1 MIKFDRIKSFYMIF
15 QKRAHKILE
24 LLETYG
30 EVEIRQLTN
39 HIGVS
44 EVTVRRDLASMAA
57 KGLLYR
63 THGGAMKI
71 SDVIKPVSFVN
82 KAEVNLK
89 AKDAI
94 CKRAAADII
103 DGDVIFIDCGSTA
116 FRLCQFIK
124 NKNIKVITNSLPI
137 VNELQHSAVT
147 INLIGGEVDAS
158 RQAVHGTMAL
168 EHISRYHASKAFL
181 GVDGITAEGL
191 YAGSE
196 HEAANTLAMA
206 AQAGCTYLL
215 CDATKI
221 GKTSYLKFNDLSL
234 VNILIT
240 NYNGPEANK
249 FESKGIS
256 VYSVTG
262 R

>member
-1 MIKFDRIKSFYMIF
+1 MTF

-24 LLETYG
+24 LLERYG
-30 EVEIRQLTN
+30 EVDIRHLAN

-44 EVTVRRDLASMAA
+44 EVTVRRDLNSMAA

-63 THGGAMKI
+63 THGGAIKI
-71 SDVIKPVSFVN
+71 SDVIKPVSFAN

-124 NKNIKVITNSLPI
+124 NKNIKVITNSLPV

-147 INLIGGEVDAS
+147 INLIGGEVDVT

-168 EHISRYHASKAFL
+168 EHIARYHASKAFL

-196 HEAANTLAMA
+196 HEATNTLAMA
-206 AQAGCTYLL
+206 SQTSCTYML
-215 CDATKI
+215 CDASKI
-221 GKTSYLKFNDLSL
+221 GKTSYLRFNDLSI
-234 VNILIT
+234 VDIIVT
-240 NYNGPEANK
+240 NYNGPEVNK

-256 VYSVTG
+256 VFSVTV
-262 R
+262 

>member
-1 MIKFDRIKSFYMIF
+1 MTF

-24 LLETYG
+24 LLEKFG
-30 EVEIRQLTN
+30 EVEIRQFATE
-39 HIGVS
+39 IGIS

-57 KGLLYR
+57 NGLLYR

-94 CKRAAADII
+94 CKRAAEDIAE
-103 DGDVIFIDCGSTA
+103 GDVIFIDCGSTA

-124 NKNIKVITNSLPI
+124 DKKIKIITNSLPI
-137 VNELQHSAVT
+137 VHELQHSAVT

-158 RQAVHGTMAL
+158 RQAIHGTMAH
-168 EHISRYHASKAFL
+168 EHIARYHASKAFL
-181 GVDGITAEGL
+181 GVDGITDEGL

-196 HEAANTLAMA
+196 QEASNTLAMA
-206 AQAGCTYLL
+206 AQTDCIYML
-215 CDATKI
+215 CDASKI
-221 GKTSYLKFNDLSL
+221 GKTSYLKFNDLSIVKIL
-234 VNILIT
+234 VT
-240 NYNGPEANK
+240 NYNGPEINE
-249 FESKGIS
+249 FESKGIA
-256 VYSVTG
+256 VYSVTI
-262 R
+262 

>member
-1 MIKFDRIKSFYMIF
+1 MTF

-24 LLETYG
+24 LLEELG
-30 EVEIRQLTN
+30 EVDIRQLAAEIN
-39 HIGVS
+39 VS
-44 EVTVRRDLASMAA
+44 EVTARRDLTIMAA
-57 KGLLYR
+57 NGLLYR

-71 SDVIKPVSFVN
+71 SELIKPVSFAN
-82 KAEVNLK
+82 KAVVNLK

-94 CKRAAADII
+94 CKRAAEDII

-124 NKNIKVITNSLPI
+124 NKKIKVITNSLPV

-147 INLIGGEVDAS
+147 INLIGGEVDTT
-158 RQAVHGTMAL
+158 RQAVHGTMAY
-168 EHISRYHASKAFL
+168 EHITRYRASKAFL

-196 HEAANTLAMA
+196 HEASNTLAMA
-206 AQAGCTYLL
+206 SQSDCVYML
-215 CDATKI
+215 CDASKI

-234 VNILIT
+234 VDILISD
-240 NYNGPEANK
+240 YNGSEIIE
-249 FESKGIS
+249 FQSKGIS
-256 VYSVTG
+256 VLSVKV
-262 R
+262 

>member
-1 MIKFDRIKSFYMIF
+1 MIIFDRIKSLYMTF

-24 LLETYG
+24 LLEELG
-30 EVEIRQLTN
+30 EVDIRQLAAEIN
-39 HIGVS
+39 VS
-44 EVTVRRDLASMAA
+44 EVTARRDLTIMAA
-57 KGLLYR
+57 NGLLYR

-71 SDVIKPVSFVN
+71 SELIKPVSFAN
-82 KAEVNLK
+82 KAVVNLK

-94 CKRAAADII
+94 CKRAAEDII

-124 NKNIKVITNSLPI
+124 NKKIKVITNSLPV

-147 INLIGGEVDAS
+147 INLIGGEVDTT
-158 RQAVHGTMAL
+158 RQAVHGTMAY
-168 EHISRYHASKAFL
+168 EHITRYRASKAFL

-196 HEAANTLAMA
+196 HEASNTLAMA
-206 AQAGCTYLL
+206 SQSDCVYML
-215 CDATKI
+215 CDASKI

-234 VNILIT
+234 VDILISD
-240 NYNGPEANK
+240 YNGSEIIE
-249 FESKGIS
+249 FQSKGIS
-256 VYSVTG
+256 VLSVKV
-262 R
+262 

>member
-1 MIKFDRIKSFYMIF
+1 MIKFDRIKSLYMTF

-24 LLETYG
+24 LLETSG
-30 EVEIRQLTN
+30 EVEIRQLATK
-39 HIGVS
+39 IGVS
-44 EVTVRRDLASMAA
+44 EVTVRRDLTSMAA
-57 KGLLYR
+57 NGLLYR

-71 SDVIKPVSFVN
+71 SDVIKPVSFAN

-94 CKRAAADII
+94 CKRAAEDIVE
-103 DGDVIFIDCGSTA
+103 GDVIFIDCGSTA

-124 NKNIKVITNSLPI
+124 DKKIKVITNSLPI

-158 RQAVHGTMAL
+158 RQAVHGTMAH
-168 EHISRYHASKAFL
+168 EHIGRYQAAKAFL

-196 HEAANTLAMA
+196 YEASNTLAMA
-206 AQAGCTYLL
+206 AQTGCTYML
-215 CDATKI
+215 CDASKI
-221 GKTSYLKFNDLSL
+221 GKTSYLKFNDLSI

-240 NYNGPEANK
+240 DYNGPEVTK
-249 FESKGIS
+249 FRVKGIS
-256 VYSVTG
+256 VFSVTV
-262 R
+262 

>member
-1 MIKFDRIKSFYMIF
+1 MTF
-15 QKRAHKILE
+15 QKRALKILK
-24 LLETYG
+24 LLDTYG
-30 EVEIRQLTN
+30 EVEIRQLATE
-39 HIGVS
+39 IGIS
-44 EVTVRRDLASMAA
+44 EVTARRDLTSMAA
-57 KGLLYR
+57 NGLLYR
-63 THGGAMKI
+63 THGGAMKM
-71 SDVIKPVSFVN
+71 SDVIKPVSFAN

-124 NKNIKVITNSLPI
+124 DKKIKVITNSLPV

-147 INLIGGEVDAS
+147 INLIGGEVDIA

-168 EHISRYHASKAFL
+168 EHISKYRASKAFL
-181 GVDGITAEGL
+181 GLDGITAEGL

-196 HEAANTLAMA
+196 REAANTLAMA
-206 AQAGCTYLL
+206 VQTNCNYML
-215 CDATKI
+215 CDASKI
-221 GKTSYLKFNDLSL
+221 GKTSYLKFNDLSI
-234 VNILIT
+234 VNILVT
-240 NYNGPEANK
+240 NYNGPETNK

-256 VYSVTG
+256 VYSVTI
-262 R
+262 

>member
-1 MIKFDRIKSFYMIF
+1 MTF

-24 LLETYG
+24 LLEELG
-30 EVEIRQLTN
+30 EVDIRQLAAEIN
-39 HIGVS
+39 VS
-44 EVTVRRDLASMAA
+44 EVTARRDLTIMAA
-57 KGLLYR
+57 NGLLYR

-71 SDVIKPVSFVN
+71 SELIKPVSFAN
-82 KAEVNLK
+82 KAVVNLK

-94 CKRAAADII
+94 CKRAAEDII

-124 NKNIKVITNSLPI
+124 NKKIKVITNSLPV

-147 INLIGGEVDAS
+147 INLIGGEVDTT
-158 RQAVHGTMAL
+158 RQAVHGTMAY
-168 EHISRYHASKAFL
+168 EHITRYHASKAFL

-196 HEAANTLAMA
+196 HEASNTLAMA
-206 AQAGCTYLL
+206 SQSDCVYML
-215 CDATKI
+215 CDASKI

-234 VNILIT
+234 VDILISD
-240 NYNGPEANK
+240 YNAPEIIE
-249 FESKGIS
+249 FQSKGIS
-256 VYSVTG
+256 VLSVKV
-262 R
+262 

>member
-1 MIKFDRIKSFYMIF
+1 MIKFDRIKSLYMTF

-24 LLETYG
+24 LLETFG
-30 EVEIRQLTN
+30 EVEIRQLSTK
-39 HIGVS
+39 IGVS
-44 EVTVRRDLASMAA
+44 EVTVRRDLTTMAA
-57 KGLLYR
+57 NGLLYR

-71 SDVIKPVSFVN
+71 SEVIKPVSFAN
-82 KAEVNLK
+82 KVAVNLK

-124 NKNIKVITNSLPI
+124 NKKIKVITNSLPV

-147 INLIGGEVDAS
+147 VNLIGGEVDAT
-158 RQAVHGTMAL
+158 RQAVHGTMAQ
-168 EHISRYHASKAFL
+168 EHIARYRASKAFL

-196 HEAANTLAMA
+196 HEASNTLAMA
-206 AQAGCTYLL
+206 SQSDCVYML
-215 CDATKI
+215 CDASKI

-234 VNILIT
+234 VNILVT
-240 NYNGPEANK
+240 DYNEPEVNE
-249 FESKGIS
+249 FGVKGIS
-256 VYSVTG
+256 VFSVTV
-262 R
+262 

>member
-1 MIKFDRIKSFYMIF
+1 MTF

-30 EVEIRQLTN
+30 EVDIRQSAN
-39 HIGVS
+39 YIGVS
-44 EVTVRRDLASMAA
+44 EVTVRRDLNSMAA

-71 SDVIKPVSFVN
+71 SDVIKPVSFAT
-82 KAEVNLK
+82 KAEVNFK

-124 NKNIKVITNSLPI
+124 NKNIKVITNSLPV

-147 INLIGGEVDAS
+147 INLIGGEVDVN

-196 HEAANTLAMA
+196 HEANNTLAMA
-206 AQAGCTYLL
+206 AQTSCTYML
-215 CDATKI
+215 CDASKI
-221 GKTSYLKFNDLSL
+221 GKTSYLKFNDLSI
-234 VNILIT
+234 VDIIVT
-240 NYNGPEANK
+240 NYNGPEVNK
-249 FESKGIS
+249 FESNGIS
-256 VYSVTG
+256 VYSVTV
-262 R
+262 